1 MKLKFGLLLL
11 LYVGTCAYG
20 QKNCLNFHVIDSA
33 PLGFV
38 DSNGD
43 KRGVHI
49 ELLKNIEQLSG
60 ICIRLELMPYARIL
74 HSLEQ
79 GQHDG
84 GILFRYPQNSSFI
97 DFVEHVQDMQTIIVA
112 NRRFKLSSL
121 ASLDGLIIGKTR
133 GTDLSDT
140 INLAGKLNVVEL
152 TNYGQAAALLNKGRI
167 DAIAGSALVLYYQ
180 LSHVYIGQ
188 EAIDFANK
196 LVIGT
201 RAQWLQ
207 LAKKTPTS
215 IDVIRLK
222 RATAT
227 AVAEPSYKAL
237 MQQYYGVD
245 WQKVNQ

>member
-1 MKLKFGLLLL
+1 MKLKFSWLLLL
-11 LYVGTCAYG
+11 CVGTYAYG

-43 KRGVHI
+43 KRGVHV
-49 ELLKNIEQLSG
+49 ELLKNIEQISG

-74 HSLEQ
+74 YSLEE

-84 GILFRYPQNSSFI
+84 GILFKYPQNASFI
-97 DFVEHVQDMQTIIVA
+97 EFVAHVQDMQTIIVA

-133 GTDLSDT
+133 GTDLSDD
-140 INLAGKLNVVEL
+140 ISLAGKFNVVEL
-152 TNYGQAAALLNKGRI
+152 THYEQAAALLSKDRI

-180 LSHVYIGQ
+180 LSNVHIGQ
-188 EAIDFANK
+188 EPIDFANK
-196 LVIGT
+196 LVLGT

-207 LAKKTPTS
+207 ISRKTSTS
-215 IDVIRLK
+215 IDVVKLK
-222 RATAT
+222 KATET
-227 AVAEPSYKAL
+227 AVADPSYKAL

>member
-1 MKLKFGLLLL
+1 
-11 LYVGTCAYG
+11 
-20 QKNCLNFHVIDSA
+20 
-33 PLGFV
+33 
-38 DSNGD
+38 
-43 KRGVHI
+43 
-49 ELLKNIEQLSG
+49 
-60 ICIRLELMPYARIL
+60 
-74 HSLEQ
+74 
-79 GQHDG
+79 
-84 GILFRYPQNSSFI
+84 
-97 DFVEHVQDMQTIIVA
+97 MQTIIVA

-133 GTDLSDT
+133 GKDLSDT

-227 AVAEPSYKAL
+227 AVADPSYKAL